1 MTQPTGDAYPAHVGA
16 SEPQQTAYPV
26 HPDPNATPYSI
37 GGAFSWA
44 LSKFSANAVGL
55 VGGAAVHTLLLALGP
70 AIAAGGAFLFADSF
84 SIESGGGGTYE
95 EFTDWSLTPGSYVA
109 IAFGLLVT
117 LLLTAY
123 SLSAYIG
130 GVVDIANGQ
139 LTTFGSFF
147 RPRNYAKVLGTV
159 VLLSLALALG
169 SLVFLVGAVVVVFLF
184 WFAIPIVVDRGV
196 GPWTA
201 LKQSASLVRAN
212 FGESLVT
219 ALLVGM
225 VWVVGNSA
233 CGVFVIVT
241 APIATLIAVFA
252 LRRFA
257 GDTIAP

>member
-1 MTQPTGDAYPAHVGA
+1 MTQPPEQAYPAHVGA
-16 SEPQQTAYPV
+16 SEAQPAAYAV

-37 GGAFSWA
+37 AGAFSWS
-44 LSKFSANAVGL
+44 LGKFSANAVGL
-55 VGGAAVHTLLLALGP
+55 VGGALVHTLLQAIGP
-70 AIAAGGAFLFADSF
+70 LIGVGGAFALADRVTVVEAGPGMVEEVGEATLGAG
-84 SIESGGGGTYE
+84 SIAAIVVGA
-95 EFTDWSLTPGSYVA
+95 LVA
-109 IAFGLLVT
+109 
-117 LLLTAY
+117 LLLAAY

-147 RPRNYAKVLGTV
+147 RPRHYGSVLAAV
-159 VLLSLALALG
+159 LVLLIAIALG
-169 SLVFLVGAVVVVFLF
+169 SIVIVGGVIVVFLF
-184 WFAIPIVVDRGV
+184 WFAIPIIVDRGT
-196 GPWTA
+196 GPLA
-201 LKQSASLVRAN
+201 AMKESAELVRAN

-233 CGVFVIVT
+233 CGIFVIVT

-257 GDTIAP
+257 DQQIAP